1 MSCFCYSACVS
12 FTDLFIKYKGLY
24 SMSNFSQNLNNMFN
38 KFTRSQKN
46 VANYLTDHLNVVAFC
61 TLEELAEK
69 IGVSTTTIIRFSRI
83 LGYTGYTEMQKD
95 IQSNIQTKVS
105 LPERLSGQK
114 MHPANTLLVDSF
126 QNDIDNMQRT
136 LNAQKAEDLQA
147 VIDSISQA
155 PNVYV
160 LGMRSS
166 FSISYY
172 MSSRLSEI
180 RENVHLVQSVGMLY
194 PEEIVSAKPGDVCIA
209 YLFPRYSKL
218 STTIISWLK
227 NEGVK
232 IILFTSQ
239 NYSAVQGYGDI
250 ILPCSVSSLSYKNS
264 YAAPLSLA
272 NYLVAAIAQKN
283 YAKSQQILQKT
294 ESILNQGFYL
304 GL

>member
-1 MSCFCYSACVS
+1 
-12 FTDLFIKYKGLY
+12 
-24 SMSNFSQNLNNMFN
+24 MSNFIQDLNNN
-38 KFTRSQKN
+38 YNTFTRSQKI
-46 VANYLTDHLNVVAFC
+46 VADYLTENLNAIAFC
-61 TLEELAEK
+61 TLEELAER
-69 IGVSTTTIIRFSRI
+69 IGVSTTTIIRFSRT
-83 LGYTGYTEMQKD
+83 LGYAGYTEMQKD
-95 IQSNIQTKVS
+95 IQSNIQTKVG
-105 LPERLSGQK
+105 LPERLSHQNDY
-114 MHPANTLLVDSF
+114 PTDTLLAASF
-126 QNDIDNMQRT
+126 QNDINNIRHTMEVQDNDT
-136 LNAQKAEDLQA
+136 LQA
-147 VIDSISQA
+147 VIDSVSDA

-172 MSSRLSEI
+172 MASRLSEI
-180 RENVHLVQSVGMLY
+180 RENIHLIQTVGMLY

-218 STTIISWLK
+218 STTILSWLK

-239 NYSAVQGYGDI
+239 NYSAVQGYGDH
-250 ILPCSVSSLSYKNS
+250 ILPCSISSVSYKNS
-264 YAAPLSLA
+264 YSAPLALS

-283 YAKSQQILQKT
+283 YSESQRVLERT